1 MAWPPV
7 LGKLWV
13 SLKPTNQELIVTG
26 SRHKYQQFVIFKF
39 IQEFG
44 INTQVYI
51 QHETLTGAH
60 GCVSIVSRMLHQC
73 VHLGYNSD
81 FLLIK
86 DTEEITMP
94 WPFGYSW
101 TDVSTIHTVTTTIR
115 REDLNDT
122 ECY

>member
-13 SLKPTNQELIVTG
+13 SLEPTDKELIVTG
-26 SRHKYQQFVIFKF
+26 SRHEYQRFVIFKL

-44 INTQVYI
+44 INTQVYV

-60 GCVSIVSRMLHQC
+60 GRVPIVSRMLHQC
-73 VHLGYNSD
+73 VHLGYNSN

-86 DTEEITMP
+86 DTEENFFHEGKSRP
-94 WPFGYSW
+94 
-101 TDVSTIHTVTTTIR
+101 HNHHNTTTS
-115 REDLNDT
+115 N
-122 ECY
+122 

>member
-13 SLKPTNQELIVTG
+13 SLEPTNEELIVAG
-26 SRHKYQQFVIFKF
+26 SHHAYQQFVIFTL

-44 INTQVYI
+44 INTQVYV

-60 GCVSIVSRMLHQC
+60 VRVPIVSRMLHQC
-73 VHLGYNSD
+73 VHLGYNSN
-81 FLLIK
+81 FLYIK

-94 WPFGYSW
+94 RPF
-101 TDVSTIHTVTTTIR
+101 
-115 REDLNDT
+115 
-122 ECY
+122 